1 MSENRKSVFFSK
13 QSLEII
19 GQFSSGRL
27 NSIIERY
34 SALIDTKNIDIVF
47 SNKELEILYEISKE
61 TATRERGDWQDL
73 KKEKL
78 ILKLSKSTEYFDIN
92 GIIEKL
98 SKLNNYEELSL
109 IEKIENY
116 WLSERIRLFNEYR
129 NNKCHF
135 SKMMSANYQR

>member
-98 SKLNNYEELSL
+98 SKLNTYEELSL

-129 NNKCHF
+129 NNKI
-135 SKMMSANYQR
+135 KN

>member
-98 SKLNNYEELSL
+98 SKLNTYEELSL

-129 NNKCHF
+129 NNKIK
-135 SKMMSANYQR
+135 S

>member
-1 MSENRKSVFFSK
+1 
-13 QSLEII
+13 I

-98 SKLNNYEELSL
+98 SKLNTYEELSL

-129 NNKCHF
+129 NNKI
-135 SKMMSANYQR
+135 KN

>member
-47 SNKELEILYEISKE
+47 SNKELQILYEISKE

-98 SKLNNYEELSL
+98 SKLNTYEELSL

-129 NNKCHF
+129 NNKIK
-135 SKMMSANYQR
+135 S

>member
-92 GIIEKL
+92 CIIEKL
-98 SKLNNYEELSL
+98 SKLNTYEELSL

-129 NNKCHF
+129 NNKI
-135 SKMMSANYQR
+135 KN

>member
-78 ILKLSKSTEYFDIN
+78 ILKLSKNTEYFDIN

-129 NNKCHF
+129 NNKIK
-135 SKMMSANYQR
+135 S

>member
-98 SKLNNYEELSL
+98 SKLNTYEELSL

-129 NNKCHF
+129 N
-135 SKMMSANYQR
+135 SKIKS

>member
-47 SNKELEILYEISKE
+47 SNKELEVLYEISKE

-78 ILKLSKSTEYFDIN
+78 ILKLSKNTEYFDIN

-98 SKLNNYEELSL
+98 SKLNTYEELSL

-129 NNKCHF
+129 NNKI
-135 SKMMSANYQR
+135 KN

>member
-34 SALIDTKNIDIVF
+34 SALIDTKNIDIIF

-98 SKLNNYEELSL
+98 SKLNTYEELSL

-129 NNKCHF
+129 NNKIK
-135 SKMMSANYQR
+135 S

>member
-116 WLSERIRLFNEYR
+116 WLSVTFLR
-129 NNKCHF
+129 
-135 SKMMSANYQR
+135 

>member
-98 SKLNNYEELSL
+98 SKLNTYEELSL

-129 NNKCHF
+129 NNKIKVNF
-135 SKMMSANYQR
+135 LKPQ

>member
-47 SNKELEILYEISKE
+47 SNKELEVLYEISKE

-78 ILKLSKSTEYFDIN
+78 ILKLSKNTEYFDIN

-129 NNKCHF
+129 NNKIK
-135 SKMMSANYQR
+135 S

>member
-34 SALIDTKNIDIVF
+34 SALIDTKNIDIIF

-92 GIIEKL
+92 GIIERL
-98 SKLNNYEELSL
+98 SKLNTYEELSL

-129 NNKCHF
+129 NNKIK
-135 SKMMSANYQR
+135 S

>member
-129 NNKCHF
+129 NNKIK
-135 SKMMSANYQR
+135 S